1 MVRSNKHLT
10 RMSKKWSEQEKM
22 ENTVYLRPFIRL
34 WEIFFGGIMVM
45 VWIVSSKVVFGVNK
59 VTRYSIAFFWSL
71 SREFQDKNFL
81 FLQIWTEFEKMD
93 NDSHDQAERHKII
106 VLGGLS
112 TGSFIFIMI
121 VLLRVQKSLAQMML
135 VTIYFFSIF

>member
-1 MVRSNKHLT
+1 
-10 RMSKKWSEQEKM
+10 
-22 ENTVYLRPFIRL
+22 
-34 WEIFFGGIMVM
+34 
-45 VWIVSSKVVFGVNK
+45 
-59 VTRYSIAFFWSL
+59 
-71 SREFQDKNFL
+71 
-81 FLQIWTEFEKMD
+81 MD

-135 VTIYFFSIF
+135 VTIYFFFQFFKVTHLHVFFFKKTP